1 MNDQVTPMTAHA
13 RVVLA
18 RRGALRLHSVPAVDA
33 APGSPA
39 EPAALDDR
47 LMRRE
52 LLLHH
57 LEMER
62 QRRRRRS
69 A

>member
-1 MNDQVTPMTAHA
+1 MSDLVTPVTAHA
-13 RVVLA
+13 RAALA
-18 RRGALRLHSVPAVDA
+18 RRSALHLRSLPAPDATASEPVSLDERL
-33 APGSPA
+33 
-39 EPAALDDR
+39 L
-47 LMRRE
+47 RRE

>member
-1 MNDQVTPMTAHA
+1 MSDLVTPMTAHA

-18 RRGALRLHSVPAVDA
+18 RRSILRLHTSPAADA
-33 APGSPA
+33 TPGTPA
-39 EPAALDDR
+39 EPATLDDR